1 MHLHALTS
9 AAASDSGALVAP
21 NDDDDAARRHPARSS
36 PASAHHRRNNLCLVD
51 DCTALRFVPERGRRL
66 TLACAAHR
74 GAMSV
79 MYEGVPSRE
88 CQACRTFHPVEEFH
102 KDNKTCSWR
111 LSRKKLRYRIEADD
125 ARLKVGYVPK
135 KRGRPP
141 ASSREP
147 HARGVDPDATAGGE
161 GGGGTEEGLRRPSRD
176 DDAAAPAAARAEEEA
191 WAPHERVQ
199 AAGGGGDRGGGG
211 RARGTRSRGARAGAE
226 DAGHRGAVADER
238 RGDGV
243 RRRRRGEGGGG
254 GAGAII

>member
-1 MHLHALTS
+1 
-9 AAASDSGALVAP
+9 
-21 NDDDDAARRHPARSS
+21 
-36 PASAHHRRNNLCLVD
+36 
-51 DCTALRFVPERGRRL
+51 
-66 TLACAAHR
+66 
-74 GAMSV
+74 MSV

-176 DDAAAPAAARAEEEA
+176 DDAAAPPPRAQKKKRGRPTNESKRLEAAAIEAAATARAGLARAGLAQGPKTPDIAALLRMSDEATAYAAAAAARAAEA
-191 WAPHERVQ
+191 
-199 AAGGGGDRGGGG
+199 G
-211 RARGTRSRGARAGAE
+211 RGANHLNLPAA
-226 DAGHRGAVADER
+226 AAP
-238 RGDGV
+238 
-243 RRRRRGEGGGG
+243 G
-254 GAGAII
+254 GARDALAAAAAAAAAVLGAASSPAEVSPARLPG

>member
-1 MHLHALTS
+1 
-9 AAASDSGALVAP
+9 
-21 NDDDDAARRHPARSS
+21 
-36 PASAHHRRNNLCLVD
+36 
-51 DCTALRFVPERGRRL
+51 
-66 TLACAAHR
+66 
-74 GAMSV
+74 MSV

-176 DDAAAPAAARAEEEA
+176 DDARPRRARAEEEA
-191 WAPHERVQ
+191 WGAHERVQ
-199 AAGGGGDRGGGG
+199 AAGGGGDE
-211 RARGTRSRGARAGAE
+211 AAATARAGLARAGPRRAE

-238 RGDGV
+238 RGDGDAAAAAA
-243 RRRRRGEGGGG
+243 RAAEAGRG
-254 GAGAII
+254 ATI